1 MTSIPETAGGYVV
14 LTGTVQWDEVAY
26 WSRCPELG
34 VASCGDTI
42 EEALDN
48 LGEALEL
55 QLLELADIG
64 RLARDFRENGITVKA
79 GPLPAEVVMVSAPVG
94 KTIRVYILPVPAP
107 VPVPAAV

>member
-34 VASCGDTI
+34 VASCGDTV

-48 LGEALEL
+48 LGEALAIFFED
-55 QLLELADIG
+55 LADIG
-64 RLARDFRENGITVKA
+64 TLDQELREKGLAVKT
-79 GPLPAEVVMVSAPVG
+79 GPLPAESVTVPVPVG
-94 KTIRVYILPVPAP
+94 KTIRVYLLPVPAL
-107 VPVPAAV
+107 VPAGV

>member
-1 MTSIPETAGGYVV
+1 MTSVLETAGGYVA

-48 LGEALEL
+48 LGEALEIFC
-55 QLLELADIG
+55 EDLADIG
-64 RLARDFRENGITVKA
+64 TLAREFRKGGVEVKT
-79 GPLPAEVVMVSAPVG
+79 GPLPADSVTVSLPIG
-94 KTIRVYILPVPAP
+94 KIARVYI
-107 VPVPAAV
+107 VPVPAAVPAPAAV

>member
-1 MTSIPETAGGYVV
+1 MSSVLETAGGYVA
-14 LTGTVQWDEVAY
+14 LTGYIEPEDDGFNAY
-26 WSRCPELG
+26 CPELG

-48 LGEALEL
+48 LGDALEL

-64 RLARDFRENGITVKA
+64 RLERDFRENGVTVKA
-79 GPLPAEVVMVSAPVG
+79 GPLPAESVMVSAPVG

>member
-1 MTSIPETAGGYVV
+1 MTSVLEADGGYVV

-55 QLLELADIG
+55 QLLALADIG
-64 RLARDFRENGITVKA
+64 RLEQDFQENGITVKT
-79 GPLPAEVVMVSAPVG
+79 GPLPTESVVVSAPLG
-94 KTIRVYILPVPAP
+94 LTLRIYIQPIPVLVPAG
-107 VPVPAAV
+107 V

>member
-1 MTSIPETAGGYVV
+1 MTSVLETDSGYVI

-55 QLLELADIG
+55 QLLALADIG
-64 RLARDFRENGITVKA
+64 RLEQDFQENGIAVKT
-79 GPLPAEVVMVSAPVG
+79 GPLPAESVIVSAPLG
-94 KTIRVYILPVPAP
+94 KILRIYVLPVPAL
-107 VPVPAAV
+107 VPAGV

>member
-1 MTSIPETAGGYVV
+1 MTSVLEAEGGYVV
-14 LTGTVQWDEVAY
+14 LTGTVQRDEVAY

-55 QLLELADIG
+55 QLLALADIG
-64 RLARDFRENGITVKA
+64 RLERDFQENGLTVKT
-79 GPLPAEVVMVSAPVG
+79 GPRPTESVTTPVPVG
-94 KTIRVYILPVPAP
+94 KTIRVYVLPAP
-107 VPVPAAV
+107 APVPAAV

>member
-1 MTSIPETAGGYVV
+1 MTSVLETDSGYVV

-55 QLLELADIG
+55 QLLALADIG
-64 RLARDFRENGITVKA
+64 RLEQDFQENGIAVKT
-79 GPLPAEVVMVSAPVG
+79 GPMPTESVIVSAPLG
-94 KTIRVYILPVPAP
+94 KILRIYVLPVPAL
-107 VPVPAAV
+107 VPAGV

>member
-1 MTSIPETAGGYVV
+1 MTSVLEADGGYVV

-55 QLLELADIG
+55 QLLALADIG
-64 RLARDFRENGITVKA
+64 RLEQDFQENGITIET
-79 GPLPAEVVMVSAPVG
+79 GPLPTESVIVSAPLG
-94 KTIRVYILPVPAP
+94 KILRLYVLPVPAL
-107 VPVPAAV
+107 VPAGV

>member
-1 MTSIPETAGGYVV
+1 MTSVLEAEGGYVV

-55 QLLELADIG
+55 QLLALADIG
-64 RLARDFRENGITVKA
+64 RLERDFQENGLAVKT
-79 GPLPAEVVMVSAPVG
+79 GPRPTESVVVSVPLG
-94 KTIRVYILPVPAP
+94 KILRIYVLPVPAL
-107 VPVPAAV
+107 VPAGV

>member
-1 MTSIPETAGGYVV
+1 MTSVLEADSGYVV

-55 QLLELADIG
+55 QLLALADIG
-64 RLARDFRENGITVKA
+64 RLAQDFQENGIAVQT
-79 GPLPAEVVMVSAPVG
+79 GPLPAESVIVSAPLG
-94 KTIRVYILPVPAP
+94 KILRIYVMPVPAL
-107 VPVPAAV
+107 VPAGV